1 MRNYTH
7 TQPHYFLSRLKKALL
22 LEKDTVFGG
31 LMQSSVRVHG
41 LASETWAGFLPL
53 LAPLGQVSLHRA
65 PAAPAV
71 VVGGSCVSGMLSGFL
86 LVPVDISLM
95 GCSVSVWMTVD
106 HKSSNRWHLVNHLNW
121 SPFPG

>member
-1 MRNYTH
+1 
-7 TQPHYFLSRLKKALL
+7 
-22 LEKDTVFGG
+22 
-31 LMQSSVRVHG
+31 MQSSVRVHG
-41 LASETWAGFLPL
+41 LASEMWAGFLPL

-65 PAAPAV
+65 PAVPAV